1 MAYLSEKEL
10 VSVLSLV
17 LIPGFTLVLH
27 YWVRDRAE
35 GIVDS
40 FKLKN
45 QAGHFASG
53 QSVEVDDGGFLYVV
67 HHDCCVDELLVTIT
81 FEQWLFGNFS
91 SSGPENFISSKLLN
105 PLQSRW
111 AFWILSYLRAA
122 NTAGRDALVH
132 LLQ

>member
-40 FKLKN
+40 F
-45 QAGHFASG
+45 
-53 QSVEVDDGGFLYVV
+53 
-67 HHDCCVDELLVTIT
+67 
-81 FEQWLFGNFS
+81 
-91 SSGPENFISSKLLN
+91 
-105 PLQSRW
+105 
-111 AFWILSYLRAA
+111 
-122 NTAGRDALVH
+122 
-132 LLQ
+132 